1 MKILARQLTVDLY
14 NCKNSKLNDKEAIE
28 STLANIARENNFKVL
43 HAYAA
48 PIAKDHFV
56 AMLLCQEG
64 HIGVHV
70 YTDLRYVAIDL
81 FICDTEAEPEIIFR
95 ALRKFFQPDKVRT
108 TFLKRGDFGSNK
120 DARPKIKNRIA
131 PVRRI
136 RNTGAKVV
144 RILARRNKG

>member
-1 MKILARQLTVDLY
+1 MVSFWESLCLSRF
-14 NCKNSKLNDKEAIE
+14 NDSLGWTPVRVVCDWI
-28 STLANIARENNFKVL
+28 TW
-43 HAYAA
+43 AA
-48 PIAKDHFV
+48 SSS
-56 AMLLCQEG
+56 
-64 HIGVHV
+64 
-70 YTDLRYVAIDL
+70 
-81 FICDTEAEPEIIFR
+81 ICDTEAEPEIIFR

>member
-56 AMLLCQEG
+56 AMQ
-64 HIGVHV
+64 IGRAHV
-70 YTDLRYVAIDL
+70 
-81 FICDTEAEPEIIFR
+81 
-95 ALRKFFQPDKVRT
+95 
-108 TFLKRGDFGSNK
+108 
-120 DARPKIKNRIA
+120 
-131 PVRRI
+131 
-136 RNTGAKVV
+136 
-144 RILARRNKG
+144 